1 MIPLKDD
8 ITGIDP
14 KMPRSHAA
22 HSHCQLVVLGMWLV
36 VIRLSIKVCR
46 MAVSHLGENS
56 GSDRNVLF
64 RNAASTPQH
73 KG

>member
-1 MIPLKDD
+1 M
-8 ITGIDP
+8 
-14 KMPRSHAA
+14 A
-22 HSHCQLVVLGMWLV
+22 VVVCLV